1 MLLGAQRLDLVVVVC
16 RDIERMKVFYR
27 DVMRFAVSAEEAE
40 WVEFCLDET
49 RLALR
54 PFGREY
60 DRLPAQGNVSTLQLA
75 FRVGRDD
82 VDRCHEH
89 LMRLGAEI
97 VEAPMDQSWGHRT
110 LFVRDPEGNLIEI
123 FAEL

>member
-1 MLLGAQRLDLVVVVC
+1 MMPGARLDLVVVVC
-16 RDIERMKVFYR
+16 HDIERMKTFYR
-27 DVMRFAVSAEEAE
+27 DLMRFVVSAEEAE

-82 VDRCHEH
+82 VDVCHEH
-89 LMRLGAEI
+89 LMRRGVEI
-97 VEAPMDQSWGHRT
+97 VEAPINQSWGHRT